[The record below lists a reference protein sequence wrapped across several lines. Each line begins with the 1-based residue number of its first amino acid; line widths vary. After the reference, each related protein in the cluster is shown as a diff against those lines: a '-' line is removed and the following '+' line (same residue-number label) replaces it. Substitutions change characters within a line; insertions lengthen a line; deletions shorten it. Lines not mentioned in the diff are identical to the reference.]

1 MIEVIT
7 IGNLEQLD
15 HVNYKK
21 ISFLNDKK
29 KRFTCAKDYGSY
41 RMLLNQE
48 VDDNMTIAHP
58 SQHAQFPG
66 KSTVRCLEQRK
77 ENGEKSIPHEVY
89 LYVFF

>member
-1 MIEVIT
+1 
-7 IGNLEQLD
+7 
-15 HVNYKK
+15 
-21 ISFLNDKK
+21 
-29 KRFTCAKDYGSY
+29 
-41 RMLLNQE
+41 MLLNQE

-77 ENGEKSIPHEVY
+77 ENGEKSIPPEVY